1 MKKST
6 YKRAMRKQ
14 KRAGLFALIAG
25 TVCSI
30 LVHNWFI
37 AMVIYP
43 LAFILLTSK
52 QLVWEAYKYEN

>member
-1 MKKST
+1 MKRSV
-6 YKRAMRKQ
+6 YKRAIRKQ

-25 TVCSI
+25 TVFSL

-37 AMVIYP
+37 AMVLYP

-52 QLVWEAYKYEN
+52 QIVWENYKYD